1 MAAHDDDMYD
11 RQMGAQRKEQKTFK
25 GLFQGEIYAKAERAA
40 PGEAFPAKQD
50 SSIIPIQDI
59 FREIKEEEEQDAH
72 RLQVKQAMAR
82 GQIEKQLGPV
92 NPWDRDGKKAEKEST
107 ENMLQEAAA
116 AEQKRLEEHYLSG
129 AWKKNHPHHHHE
141 WLSQQSDTVG

>member
-1 MAAHDDDMYD
+1 MTGPFFSHLVMAAHDDDMYD

-25 GLFQGEIYAKAERAA
+25 GLFQGEIYAKAEVGSQRAA

-72 RLQVKQAMAR
+72 
-82 GQIEKQLGPV
+82 
-92 NPWDRDGKKAEKEST
+92 
-107 ENMLQEAAA
+107 
-116 AEQKRLEEHYLSG
+116 
-129 AWKKNHPHHHHE
+129 
-141 WLSQQSDTVG
+141 